1 MACIFTCWP
10 GLEKPFQLAD
20 AALRGINMQTFDE
33 NATGPLKGIR
43 VLDLTRLVAGN
54 MLTLQLAD
62 MGAEVIKVEPAGKGD
77 PLRAWTENDIEA
89 FWKVYC
95 RNKKSLAIDFRV
107 EGAVEVLLKLA
118 EGVDVLVENFRPGRM
133 EDIGLGPEALHKRN
147 PKLVMVRVSGF
158 GQSGPYSERPGF
170 GSLVEAMSGFASR
183 NGFPD
188 RPPLLPPLALA
199 DMIAGLQGAFAT
211 MVALREVEMKGGK
224 GQVVDLSLFE
234 PILSTLGPET
244 YIHRL
249 TGKVK
254 ERVGNRSNTSAPRD
268 VYITRDGGAIA
279 LSASIQAMAERLFK
293 VIGRE
298 DMITD
303 PRFRTNAD
311 RVRNRDMVNDI
322 VAAWIAERDR
332 DEVLAIFNE
341 AGVTGAPV
349 YDASDIMSD
358 VHVQE
363 RGVLVELPDD
373 ETETAIHHNI
383 HPRLSGTPG
392 TFRLPAPKLGQH
404 TDEVLA
410 KAGYSAD
417 DIAQFREGGII

>member
-1 MACIFTCWP
+1 M
-10 GLEKPFQLAD
+10 LK
-20 AALRGINMQTFDE
+20 FDE
-33 NATGPLKGIR
+33 TAAAPLAGIR

-62 MGAEVIKVEPAGKGD
+62 MGAEVIKLEPAGKGD
-77 PLRAWTENDIEA
+77 PLRAWTEAGVQA

-95 RNKKSLAIDFRV
+95 RNKKSLALDFRA
-107 EGAVEVLLKLA
+107 EGAIDMVLRLA
-118 EGVDVLVENFRPGRM
+118 RTADVLVENFRPGRM
-133 EDIGLGPEALHKRN
+133 EDMGLGPDALHAAN

-158 GQSGPYSERPGF
+158 GQSGPYRERPGF

-211 MVALREVEMKGGK
+211 MVALREVELKGGA
-224 GQVVDLSLFE
+224 GQVIDLSLLE
-234 PILSTLGPET
+234 PILSTLGPEA
-244 YIHRL
+244 YGYKL
-249 TGKVK
+249 TGEVK
-254 ERVGNRSNTSAPRD
+254 QRVGNRSNTSAPRD
-268 VYITRDGGAIA
+268 VYMTRDGGAIA
-279 LSASIQAMAERLFK
+279 LSASIQAMAERLFR

-303 PRFRTNAD
+303 PRFRTNTD
-311 RVRNRDMVNDI
+311 RVRNRDEVNDI

-349 YDASDIMSD
+349 YDASDIIAD
-358 VHVQE
+358 PHVQGRE
-363 RGVLVELPDD
+363 VLVELPDD
-373 ETETAIHHNI
+373 ETETAVHHNI

-392 TFRLPAPKLGQH
+392 AFRLPAPTLGQH
-404 TDEVLA
+404 TEDVLA
-410 KAGYSAD
+410 ESGFDAGE
-417 DIAQFREGGII
+417 IAALRQAGVLGKET

>member
-1 MACIFTCWP
+1 M
-10 GLEKPFQLAD
+10 LQ
-20 AALRGINMQTFDE
+20 FDE
-33 NATGPLKGIR
+33 TAKGPLAGIR

-62 MGAEVIKVEPAGKGD
+62 MGAQVIKIEPKGKGD
-77 PLRAWTENDIEA
+77 PLRAWTENGIEA

-95 RNKKSLAIDFRV
+95 RNKRSIAVDFRAD
-107 EGAVEVLLKLA
+107 GLSDVLLKLV
-118 EGVDVLVENFRPGRM
+118 EGADVLVENFRPGRM
-133 EDIGLGPEALHKRN
+133 EEMGLGPAELHARN
-147 PKLVMVRVSGF
+147 PALVMVRVSGF
-158 GQSGPYSERPGF
+158 GQTGPYRERPGF

-199 DMIAGLQGAFAT
+199 DMIAGLQGAYAT
-211 MVALREVEMKGGK
+211 MVALREVELKEGK
-224 GQVVDLSLFE
+224 GQVVDLSLLE
-234 PILSTLGPET
+234 PILSTLGPEAYT
-244 YIHRL
+244 YKL

-254 ERVGNRSNTSAPRD
+254 QRVGNRSNTSAPRD
-268 VYITRDGGAIA
+268 VYVTRDGGAIA
-279 LSASIQAMAERLFK
+279 LSASIQAMAERLFR

-303 PRFRTNAD
+303 PKFATNAA
-311 RVRNRDMVNDI
+311 RVANRDEVNDI

-341 AGVTGAPV
+341 AGVTGAPI
-349 YDASDIMSD
+349 YDARDILAD
-358 VHVQE
+358 PHVQG

-373 ETETAIHHNI
+373 ETGSAIHHNI

-392 TFRLPAPKLGQH
+392 TFRRPAPKLGEH
-404 TDEVLA
+404 TEAVLED
-410 KAGYSAD
+410 AGFSAE
-417 DIAQFREGGII
+417 DIARLKQGGMI